1 MELPVAEE
9 QQVFAMLK
17 AGHPHI
23 STAEIFRVMAD
34 PVNRI
39 SPLTQQS
46 LLVNCMNQLQR
57 FGGSRPAV
65 ATETL
70 VSTESLIVET
80 PVLHPRTST
89 PLDFPT
95 VEDAR
100 MVSSGSLMILDC
112 PVPASLEHVAVLEAE
127 KPKDSELIR
136 RMLTPEA
143 GADFTNVSK
152 APMFVEPVLKALE
165 KQSTGLE
172 VEELGAVALERREV
186 HMVPRDT
193 WNVHEQS
200 SGKFQIK
207 SAEEETW
214 TETDTSTTSYDKW
227 IREVERD
234 EPIPPLVYPVLTKN
248 MTSRKRCIFEACT
261 VTTKKLREHVERT
274 HIPWSVSKAL
284 RRVDQSLVSS
294 RSGEHA
300 AF

>member
-57 FGGSRPAV
+57 VERSRPAV

-80 PVLHPRTST
+80 PIPVPHPRTST

-95 VEDAR
+95 VEGA
-100 MVSSGSLMILDC
+100 MKVSSGSLMILDC
-112 PVPASLEHVAVLEAE
+112 PVPASLEQVAVLEAE

-136 RMLTPEA
+136 RMLNPET
-143 GADFTNVSK
+143 GVDFTNGSK
-152 APMFVEPVLKALE
+152 PPMFVEPVLKALE
-165 KQSTGLE
+165 KQPTGLE
-172 VEELGAVALERREV
+172 VEELGAAAPERREV
-186 HMVPRDT
+186 HIVPRDDT
-193 WNVHEQS
+193 WSVHEQF
-200 SGKFQIK
+200 SGKSQIK
-207 SAEEETW
+207 SAEEET
-214 TETDTSTTSYDKW
+214 
-227 IREVERD
+227 
-234 EPIPPLVYPVLTKN
+234 
-248 MTSRKRCIFEACT
+248 
-261 VTTKKLREHVERT
+261 
-274 HIPWSVSKAL
+274 
-284 RRVDQSLVSS
+284 
-294 RSGEHA
+294 
-300 AF
+300 

>member
-1 MELPVAEE
+1 MNLPVAEE

-46 LLVNCMNQLQR
+46 LLVNCMNPLQR
-57 FGGSRPAV
+57 VEKSRPAV

-70 VSTESLIVET
+70 ESLIVET

-95 VEDAR
+95 LEDTMKA
-100 MVSSGSLMILDC
+100 SSGSLMILDC

-172 VEELGAVALERREV
+172 VEELRAVALERREV
-186 HMVPRDT
+186 HIVPRAKRRLGQKLT
-193 WNVHEQS
+193 RQQLRMTS
-200 SGKFQIK
+200 GSGKWNAMSQFLLWY
-207 SAEEETW
+207 T
-214 TETDTSTTSYDKW
+214 
-227 IREVERD
+227 R
-234 EPIPPLVYPVLTKN
+234 
-248 MTSRKRCIFEACT
+248 F
-261 VTTKKLREHVERT
+261 
-274 HIPWSVSKAL
+274 
-284 RRVDQSLVSS
+284 
-294 RSGEHA
+294 
-300 AF
+300 